1 MSKLY
6 YWFYEAAD
14 AVIDIT
20 LAMWSSP
27 WRTRIDPVIDTALG
41 LAIVGAILY
50 GWLLGASL

>member
-1 MSKLY
+1 MKRLY

-14 AVIDIT
+14 AVIDVT